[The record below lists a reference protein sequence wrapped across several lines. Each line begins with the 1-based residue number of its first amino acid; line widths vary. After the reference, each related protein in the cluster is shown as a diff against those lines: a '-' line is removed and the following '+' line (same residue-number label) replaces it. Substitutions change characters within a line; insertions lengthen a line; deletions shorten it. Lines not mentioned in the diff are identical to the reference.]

1 MRTTIKKW
9 GNSQGLRFSKE
20 MLAAAGIQIDDEVTI
35 EIKGKQI
42 VIEKSGNDEICLK
55 ELFDDYRNDTKQEEM
70 DWGEAEGDEK

>member
-20 MLAAAGIQIDDEVTI
+20 MLATAGIQIDDEVTI
-35 EIKGKQI
+35 EIKGKQS
-42 VIEKSGNDEICLK
+42 VIEKSVNDEICLK